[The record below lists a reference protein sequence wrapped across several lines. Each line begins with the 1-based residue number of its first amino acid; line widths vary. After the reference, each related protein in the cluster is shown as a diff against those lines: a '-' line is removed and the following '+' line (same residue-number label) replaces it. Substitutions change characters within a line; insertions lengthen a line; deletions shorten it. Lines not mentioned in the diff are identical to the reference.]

1 MVGTFV
7 EEQKVLN
14 VQTNQ
19 KIEAVES
26 SLNRKLDNMHSE
38 ISRLS
43 NQQPQGSEKGKV
55 PYQSQQH
62 QKGVHEIGSTN
73 YQNEK
78 IDEVKAVVTLRSG
91 KELRPPVSAL
101 ANSTPIVVDL
111 SQEEQSANRKEVKN
125 NVPPP
130 FPHALRK
137 KNKSANRKEVLR
149 PVKVNIPLLDMIKQ
163 VPTYAKFLKDLCT
176 V

>member
-1 MVGTFV
+1 MVDTFV

-26 SLNRKLDNMHSE
+26 SLNRKLDSMHSE

-43 NQQPQGSEKGKV
+43 SQHQMQGSEKGKV
-55 PYQSQQH
+55 PSQSQQHH

-73 YQNEK
+73 DPNVR

-91 KELRPPVSAL
+91 KELRPAVPTL
-101 ANSTPIVVDL
+101 A
-111 SQEEQSANRKEVKN
+111 
-125 NVPPP
+125 
-130 FPHALRK
+130 
-137 KNKSANRKEVLR
+137 KSA
-149 PVKVNIPLLDMIKQ
+149 
-163 VPTYAKFLKDLCT
+163 PTVANPP
-176 V
+176 